1 MINSLRN
8 FAKTKF
14 AGLLVFIMI
23 IPFVFW
29 GMGDMFSSG
38 HTNNVAKINDKN
50 ISTQDFINHINQSNI
65 PEQTIRENL
74 DKNIIEELLSTL
86 VSTTLLD
93 LEVKDFN
100 ILISENTLF
109 QMIKSNQNF
118 HDDNGNFERI
128 KYEKFLLENNQSAPG
143 FEARLRNRELQK
155 SLFDFV
161 GAGTVSPNFLVKKLY
176 NDENRN
182 LEIEFID
189 LSVFYKKKSAIT
201 DQELENFV
209 SENKDNLKVEYL
221 DFDYLVINPSNLIG
235 SKEFDQVF
243 FDKIDQIE
251 IDISNDVSFNNIV
264 SKLDIKPIKIKN
276 FKFSSEKNNIEKR
289 IFDLRTNEYDIF
301 ENDNDFILYK
311 IRKIEERGPDLNDT
325 QTRKEVIELVSQKNK
340 FDYNRNLL
348 EKITQ
353 KNFNNDDF
361 KKLGQNNIQILKL
374 NSIKDNKKFD
384 INSVEVLYSLQE
396 NSFTLINDEQNN
408 VYLAKIKKFNNKII
422 NENDD
427 KFNEYVN
434 KLNSNTKNSIL
445 KSYDLFL
452 NNKYD
457 VTLNKKTLERVK
469 NYFK

>member
-29 GMGDMFSSG
+29 GMGGMFSSG
-38 HTNNVAKINDKN
+38 NTNNVAKINDKN

-221 DFDYLVINPSNLIG
+221 DFDYLIINPSNLIG
-235 SKEFDQVF
+235 SKEFDQAF

-264 SKLDIKPIKIKN
+264 LKLDIKPIKIKN

-301 ENDNDFILYK
+301 ENDNNFILYK

-348 EKITQ
+348 EKVTQ
-353 KNFNNDDF
+353 KNFNDDDF

-427 KFNEYVN
+427 KFNEYAN

>member
-29 GMGDMFSSG
+29 GMGGMFSSG
-38 HTNNVAKINDKN
+38 NTNNVAKINNKN

-221 DFDYLVINPSNLIG
+221 DFDYLIINPSNLIG
-235 SKEFDQVF
+235 SKEFDQAF

-301 ENDNDFILYK
+301 ENDNNFILYK

-325 QTRKEVIELVSQKNK
+325 QTRNEVIELVSQKNK

-348 EKITQ
+348 EKVTQ
-353 KNFNNDDF
+353 KNFNDDDF

-384 INSVEVLYSLQE
+384 IN
-396 NSFTLINDEQNN
+396 
-408 VYLAKIKKFNNKII
+408 
-422 NENDD
+422 
-427 KFNEYVN
+427 
-434 KLNSNTKNSIL
+434 
-445 KSYDLFL
+445 
-452 NNKYD
+452 
-457 VTLNKKTLERVK
+457 
-469 NYFK
+469 

>member
-29 GMGDMFSSG
+29 GMGGMFSSG
-38 HTNNVAKINDKN
+38 NTNNVAKINDKN

-221 DFDYLVINPSNLIG
+221 DFDYLIINPSNLIG
-235 SKEFDQVF
+235 SKEFDQAF

-301 ENDNDFILYK
+301 ENDNNFILYK

-348 EKITQ
+348 EKVTQ
-353 KNFNNDDF
+353 KNFNDDDF

-396 NSFTLINDEQNN
+396 NSYTLINDEQNN

-427 KFNEYVN
+427 KFNEYAN

-457 VTLNKKTLERVK
+457 VTINKKTLERVK